1 MSEAELRQHHLRV
14 VKMEEEA
21 ERLASSL
28 GALMTGTAEALE
40 TKGLVDKELTDLL
53 NENKK
58 LKYRT
63 NILKRVESLDKQ
75 VAIMCDYP
83 SKRLCTGHVGTLPP
97 VAASAPSPERVAQ
110 MGGKSSSSDTILSP
124 DSFKDQMCNI
134 LGQLEGIFSRAIQS
148 AYPEATSPVVQIQL
162 SKHADYQCNA
172 AMALA
177 KSLKK
182 NPREVGEKILNNV
195 ATNPLIAKMDLS
207 GPGFV
212 NVFLNQDF
220 IRQQVTNLVMKGV
233 TPPPTTPMRV
243 VIDFSSPNIA
253 KEMHVGHLRSTVIG
267 ESIARLMEF
276 LGHNVLRLN
285 HLGDWGT
292 QFGMLIA
299 HLQDKF
305 PNFATSPP
313 PISDLQ
319 TFYKESKARFDE
331 DEPFKK
337 RAYEAVVKL
346 QAHDPKH
353 IKGWEEICEISKKE
367 FKKVYKRLGVVLVD
381 RGESFY
387 QSRMEDIVKSL
398 GAAGM
403 LEEDEGRKVMF
414 AEGADIPLTIVKSD
428 GGFTYDTSDMACM
441 KQRIE
446 EELGQWLIYVTDA
459 GQSQHFKTL
468 FACAKKVGFYAPDR
482 IRVSHVPF
490 GVVLGEDKKRFK
502 TRSGETVRL
511 VDLLDEGLQRSEEKL
526 REKERDKALTQE
538 EFTRARDA
546 VAYGCVKYA
555 DLSHDRARDYVFSF
569 DRMLD
574 FRGNT
579 AAYLL
584 YALTRIRSIARTAG
598 VSSEEVVSMAQKGT
612 VELDHEKEWK
622 LARTLLKLPD
632 VLIRITDDLYLHPL
646 CEYLYEVSSVFTEFY
661 DNCYC
666 VEKDSSGKIVKINN
680 NRLVLCEATAAVME
694 KCFFL
699 LGINTVSKM

>member
-63 NILKRVESLDKQ
+63 NILKR
-75 VAIMCDYP
+75 
-83 SKRLCTGHVGTLPP
+83 
-97 VAASAPSPERVAQ
+97 RVAQ

>member
-63 NILKRVESLDKQ
+63 NILKR
-75 VAIMCDYP
+75 
-83 SKRLCTGHVGTLPP
+83 
-97 VAASAPSPERVAQ
+97 RVAQ
-110 MGGKSSSSDTILSP
+110 IGGKSSNSDTILSP
-124 DSFKDQMCNI
+124 ETFKDQMCNI

-182 NPREVGEKILNNV
+182 NPREVGEKILNSV

-207 GPGFV
+207 GPGFI
-212 NVFLNQDF
+212 NVYLNQDF
-220 IRQQVTNLVMKGV
+220 IRQQVTNLVVKGV
-233 TPPPTTPMRV
+233 TPPPTTPLRV

-276 LGHNVLRLN
+276 LGHDVLRLN

-299 HLQDKF
+299 HLEDKF
-305 PNFATSPP
+305 PNFATSSP

-319 TFYKESKARFDE
+319 TFYKESKVRFDE

-337 RAYEAVVKL
+337 RAYQAVVKL
-346 QAHDPKH
+346 QSHDPKH
-353 IKGWEEICEISKKE
+353 IKGWEEICDISKKE

-446 EELGQWLIYVTDA
+446 EERGQWLIYVTDA

-482 IRVSHVPF
+482 IRINHVPF
-490 GVVLGEDKKRFK
+490 GVVLGEDKKKFK

-526 REKERDKALTQE
+526 KEKERDKALTQE
-538 EFTRARDA
+538 EFIRARDA
-546 VAYGCVKYA
+546 VAYGCIKYA
-555 DLSHDRARDYVFSF
+555 DLSHDRARDYIFSF

-598 VSSEEVVSMAQKGT
+598 VSSEEVVTMAQKGT
-612 VELDHEKEWK
+612 VEFDHEKEWK

-632 VLIRITDDLYLHPL
+632 VLIRITDDLYTHPL
-646 CEYLYEVSSVFTEFY
+646 CEYLYEVSTVFTEFY